1 MPLLEIAPTKKVV
14 ATITLEETTAL
25 NVDRY
30 AAFVNANA
38 DDVVSQALS
47 YVFTRDKDFQKFLEA
62 PDNRK
67 APTALRIRDNKM
79 KRGRKPAAKAQH
91 HLTRAALSQ
100 LEAKDRARPSTQITR
115 ARPLR
120 LNSIFNVSV

>member
-25 NVDRY
+25 NVDKY

-62 PDNRK
+62 PDGRK
-67 APTALRIRDNKM
+67 APTCFTHS
-79 KRGRKPAAKAQH
+79 G
-91 HLTRAALSQ
+91 
-100 LEAKDRARPSTQITR
+100 
-115 ARPLR
+115 
-120 LNSIFNVSV
+120 

>member
-25 NVDRY
+25 NVDKY

-47 YVFTRDKDFQKFLEA
+47 YVFSRDKDFQKFLES
-62 PDNRK
+62 PDGKK
-67 APTALRIRDNKM
+67 APACLRIRNQNGT
-79 KRGRKPAAKAQH
+79 KRGRHPAAKAQH
-91 HLTRAALSQ
+91 HGA
-100 LEAKDRARPSTQITR
+100 
-115 ARPLR
+115 
-120 LNSIFNVSV
+120 

>member
-25 NVDRY
+25 NVDKY

-47 YVFTRDKDFQKFLEA
+47 YVFSRDKDFQKFLET

-67 APTALRIRDNKM
+67 APTALRIRDNTT
-79 KRGRKPAAKAQH
+79 KRGRKPTAKAQH
-91 HLTRAALSQ
+91 QGA
-100 LEAKDRARPSTQITR
+100 
-115 ARPLR
+115 
-120 LNSIFNVSV
+120 

>member
-14 ATITLEETTAL
+14 ATIMLEETTAL

-62 PDNRK
+62 PDGRK
-67 APTALRIRDNKM
+67 APASLRIRDNKL
-79 KRGRKPAAKAQH
+79 KRGRKPTAKAQH
-91 HLTRAALSQ
+91 QGA
-100 LEAKDRARPSTQITR
+100 
-115 ARPLR
+115 
-120 LNSIFNVSV
+120 

>member
-25 NVDRY
+25 NVDKY

-62 PDNRK
+62 PDGRK
-67 APTALRIRDNKM
+67 APTSLRIRDNKL
-79 KRGRKPAAKAQH
+79 KRGRKPTARAQH
-91 HLTRAALSQ
+91 QGA
-100 LEAKDRARPSTQITR
+100 
-115 ARPLR
+115 
-120 LNSIFNVSV
+120 

>member
-25 NVDRY
+25 NVDKY

-62 PDNRK
+62 PDGRK
-67 APTALRIRDNKM
+67 APTSLRIRDNKL
-79 KRGRKPAAKAQH
+79 KRGRKATAKAQH
-91 HLTRAALSQ
+91 QGA
-100 LEAKDRARPSTQITR
+100 
-115 ARPLR
+115 
-120 LNSIFNVSV
+120 

>member
-25 NVDRY
+25 NVDKY

-47 YVFTRDKDFQKFLEA
+47 YVFTRDKDFQKFLEV
-62 PDNRK
+62 PDGRK
-67 APTALRIRDNKM
+67 APTSLRIRDNKL
-79 KRGRKPAAKAQH
+79 KRGRKPTAKAQH
-91 HLTRAALSQ
+91 QGA
-100 LEAKDRARPSTQITR
+100 
-115 ARPLR
+115 
-120 LNSIFNVSV
+120 

>member
-14 ATITLEETTAL
+14 ATITLEEATAL
-25 NVDRY
+25 NVDKY

-62 PDNRK
+62 PDGRK
-67 APTALRIRDNKM
+67 APTSLRIRDNKL
-79 KRGRKPAAKAQH
+79 KRGRKPTAKAQH
-91 HLTRAALSQ
+91 QGA
-100 LEAKDRARPSTQITR
+100 
-115 ARPLR
+115 
-120 LNSIFNVSV
+120 

>member
-25 NVDRY
+25 NVDKY

-62 PDNRK
+62 PDGRK
-67 APTALRIRDNKM
+67 APHVYAF
-79 KRGRKPAAKAQH
+79 G
-91 HLTRAALSQ
+91 
-100 LEAKDRARPSTQITR
+100 ITR
-115 ARPLR
+115 QSVAESQQQKHSTKAREHSHDLSNYMHTESAKE
-120 LNSIFNVSV
+120 LVMQSELLGWQSGWN

>member
-25 NVDRY
+25 NVDKY

-47 YVFTRDKDFQKFLEA
+47 YVFSRDKDFQKFLGSSRRQE
-62 PDNRK
+62 
-67 APTALRIRDNKM
+67 
-79 KRGRKPAAKAQH
+79 
-91 HLTRAALSQ
+91 
-100 LEAKDRARPSTQITR
+100 STHSITH
-115 ARPLR
+115 
-120 LNSIFNVSV
+120 SG

>member
-25 NVDRY
+25 NVDKY

-47 YVFTRDKDFQKFLEA
+47 YVFTQRQ
-62 PDNRK
+62 
-67 APTALRIRDNKM
+67 
-79 KRGRKPAAKAQH
+79 G
-91 HLTRAALSQ
+91 LSKVLGSSRRQ
-100 LEAKDRARPSTQITR
+100 ESAHMLYAFGITR
-115 ARPLR
+115 
-120 LNSIFNVSV
+120 

>member
-14 ATITLEETTAL
+14 ATIMLEETTAL
-25 NVDRY
+25 NVDKY

-91 HLTRAALSQ
+91 QGA
-100 LEAKDRARPSTQITR
+100 
-115 ARPLR
+115 
-120 LNSIFNVSV
+120 

>member
-25 NVDRY
+25 NVDKY

-47 YVFTRDKDFQKFLEA
+47 YVFSRDKDFQKFLES
-62 PDNRK
+62 PDDKK
-67 APTALRIRDNKM
+67 APACLRIRNQNGT

-91 HLTRAALSQ
+91 QGA
-100 LEAKDRARPSTQITR
+100 
-115 ARPLR
+115 
-120 LNSIFNVSV
+120 

>member
-25 NVDRY
+25 NVDKY

-62 PDNRK
+62 PDGRK
-67 APTALRIRDNKM
+67 APTFLRIRDNKL
-79 KRGRKPAAKAQH
+79 KRGRKPTAKAQH
-91 HLTRAALSQ
+91 QGA
-100 LEAKDRARPSTQITR
+100 
-115 ARPLR
+115 
-120 LNSIFNVSV
+120 

>member
-25 NVDRY
+25 NVDKY

-47 YVFTRDKDFQKFLEA
+47 YVFSRDKDFQKFLEA

-67 APTALRIRDNKM
+67 APTPLRIRDNKV
-79 KRGRKPAAKAQH
+79 KRVRKPTAKAQH
-91 HLTRAALSQ
+91 QGA
-100 LEAKDRARPSTQITR
+100 
-115 ARPLR
+115 
-120 LNSIFNVSV
+120 

>member
-1 MPLLEIAPTKKVV
+1 MPLLDIAPTKKVV

-25 NVDRY
+25 NVDKY

-62 PDNRK
+62 PDGRK
-67 APTALRIRDNKM
+67 APTSLRIRDNKL
-79 KRGRKPAAKAQH
+79 KRGRKPTAKAQH
-91 HLTRAALSQ
+91 QGA
-100 LEAKDRARPSTQITR
+100 
-115 ARPLR
+115 
-120 LNSIFNVSV
+120 